1 MMDFQLSEHQE
12 MLKSTVREFV
22 ARECPRQM
30 VRKWDE
36 EHVFPKEVFDK
47 LRKLG
52 LMGVITPT
60 EYGGMGGS
68 IMDYTIIVEELA
80 RSSFWGLAS
89 YFNAVIMYGADM
101 ILHCGNEE
109 QKKHYLPK
117 LARGE
122 LLFAYGITEPDSGS
136 DAAAARTMATE
147 QGDNF
152 VLNGTKMF
160 ITLADK
166 ADYTITLARTDKNA
180 SKHKGLSLFIVDT
193 KSKGYSA
200 NPLRKMGGFTDTTCE
215 VVYDNVVVPKSN
227 VLGGPEAVN
236 FGWQLL
242 ISTLETEHLEVA
254 ANSLG
259 YAQATFDD
267 ALAYAKERKA
277 FGQPIGKFQA
287 ISHML
292 AEMAVDLHL
301 ARLCVYQLA
310 CLRDANKPCF
320 QEACMAKLT
329 ATECWTSM
337 AHRAMQIFGG
347 YSLMYDYDIQRSL
360 RDSYIL
366 LIGGGTRQIQK
377 NMIAKSLGL

>member
-1 MMDFQLSEHQE
+1 MDFQLSEHQE

-22 ARECPRQM
+22 ERECPKQKVRQ
-30 VRKWDE
+30 WDE
-36 EHVFPKEVFDK
+36 EHYFPMEVFNK
-47 LRKLG
+47 LKELG
-52 LMGVITPT
+52 IMGITIPQV
-60 EYGGMGGS
+60 YGGMGGS
-68 IMDYTIIVEELA
+68 IMDYAVVCEELA
-80 RSSFWGLAS
+80 RSGFWGLAS
-89 YFNAVIMYGADM
+89 YFNSVVMYGADM

-109 QKKHYLPK
+109 QKQHYLPK
-117 LARGE
+117 LAKGE

-136 DAAAARTMATE
+136 DAAAARTMAVE
-147 QGDNF
+147 QGDHF
-152 VLNGTKMF
+152 ILNGTKMF

-166 ADYTITLARTDKNA
+166 ADYTITLARTNKDA
-180 SKHKGLSLFIVDT
+180 PKHKGLSLFIVDT

-200 NPLRKMGGFTDTTCE
+200 RPLKKMGGFTDTTCE
-215 VVYDNVVVPKSN
+215 VVYDNVAVPKSH

-242 ISTLETEHLEVA
+242 LSTLETEHLEVA

-259 YAQATFDD
+259 YAQAAFDD
-267 ALAYAKERKA
+267 ALAYAKERHA

-287 ISHML
+287 ISHMI

-310 CLRDANKPCF
+310 WLRDANKPCYK
-320 QEACMAKLT
+320 EACMAKLV
-329 ATECWTSM
+329 ATECWTNM
-337 AHRAMQIFGG
+337 AHRAMQVFGG
-347 YSLMYDYDIQRSL
+347 YSLMYEYDIQRYL

>member
-1 MMDFQLSEHQE
+1 MDFQLSEHQE

-22 ARECPRQM
+22 EKECPKQKVRQ
-30 VRKWDE
+30 WDE
-36 EHVFPKEVFDK
+36 EHVFPMEVFDK
-47 LRKLG
+47 LKKLG
-52 LMGVITPT
+52 VMGITIPQV
-60 EYGGMGGS
+60 YGGMGGS
-68 IMDYTIIVEELA
+68 ITDYAVVCEELA
-80 RSSFWGLAS
+80 RSGFWGLAS
-89 YFNAVIMYGADM
+89 YFNSVVMYGADM

-109 QKKHYLPK
+109 QKQHYLPK
-117 LARGE
+117 LAKGE

-136 DAAAARTMATE
+136 DAAAARTMAME
-147 QGDNF
+147 QGDHF

-166 ADYTITLARTDKNA
+166 ADYTITLARTNKDTP
-180 SKHKGLSLFIVDT
+180 KHKGLSLFIVDT

-200 NPLRKMGGFTDTTCE
+200 RPLKKMGGFTDTTCE
-215 VVYDNVVVPKSN
+215 VVYDNVAVPKSN

-242 ISTLETEHLEVA
+242 LSTLETEHLEVA

-259 YAQATFDD
+259 YAQAAFDD
-267 ALAYAKERKA
+267 ALAYAKERHA

-287 ISHML
+287 ISHMI

-310 CLRDANKPCF
+310 WLRDANKPCYK
-320 QEACMAKLT
+320 EACMAKLV
-329 ATECWTSM
+329 ATECWTNM

-347 YSLMYDYDIQRSL
+347 YSLMYEYDIQRYL

>member
-1 MMDFQLSEHQE
+1 MDFQFSEQQE
-12 MLKSTVREFV
+12 MLRATVREFV
-22 ARECPRQM
+22 EKECPKQF

-36 EHVFPKEVFDK
+36 EHLFPMEVFDK
-47 LRKLG
+47 LKKLG
-52 LMGVITPT
+52 VMGVIIPAQ
-60 EYGGMGGS
+60 YGGMGGS
-68 IMDYTIIVEELA
+68 IVDYAVVCEEIA
-80 RSSFWGLAS
+80 RSGCWGLAS
-89 YFNAVIMYGADM
+89 YFNSVIMYGADM

-109 QKKHYLPK
+109 QKQYYLPK

-136 DAAAARTMATE
+136 DAAAAKTVAIE
-147 QGDNF
+147 EGDHF
-152 VLNGTKMF
+152 ILNGTKIF

-166 ADYTITLARTDKNA
+166 ADYTITLARTNKDA
-180 SKHKGLSLFIVDT
+180 PKHKGLSLFIVDT
-193 KSKGYSA
+193 KTSGYTA
-200 NPLRKMGGFTDTTCE
+200 RPLKKMGGFTDTTCE
-215 VVYDNVVVPKSN
+215 VVYDNVIVPKSH
-227 VLGGPEAVN
+227 VLGGPEAIN

-242 ISTLETEHLEVA
+242 LSTLETEHLEVA

-259 YAQATFDD
+259 YAQAAFDD
-267 ALAYAKERKA
+267 ALAYAKERHA

-287 ISHML
+287 ISHMV

-310 CLRDANKPCF
+310 WLRDAGKPCYK
-320 QEACMAKLT
+320 EACMAKLT
-329 ATECWTSM
+329 ATECWTNM

-347 YSLMYDYDIQRSL
+347 YSLMYEYDIQRYL

>member
-1 MMDFQLSEHQE
+1 MDFELTEHQE
-12 MLKSTVREFV
+12 MLKSTVRQFV
-22 ARECPRQM
+22 EKECPKQL

-36 EHVFPKEVFDK
+36 DHVFPMEVFNK
-47 LRKLG
+47 LKEIG
-52 LMGVITPT
+52 VMGIVIPQA
-60 EYGGMGGS
+60 YGGMGGS
-68 IMDYTIIVEELA
+68 IVDYAVVCEELA
-80 RSSFWGLAS
+80 RSGFWGLAS
-89 YFNAVIMYGADM
+89 YFNSVVMYGADM
-101 ILHCGNEE
+101 ILHCGNEQ
-109 QKKHYLPK
+109 QKQYYLPK
-117 LARGE
+117 LAKGE

-136 DAAAARTMATE
+136 DAAAARTTAME

-166 ADYTITLARTDKNA
+166 ADYTITLARTNKDA
-180 SKHKGLSLFIVDT
+180 PKHKGLSLFIVDT
-193 KSKGYSA
+193 KSKGYNA
-200 NPLRKMGGFTDTTCE
+200 RPLKKMGGFTDTTCE
-215 VVYDNVVVPKSN
+215 VVYDNVVVPKSH

-242 ISTLETEHLEVA
+242 LSTLETEHLEVA

-259 YAQATFDD
+259 YAQAAFDD
-267 ALAYAKERKA
+267 SLAYAKERHA

-310 CLRDANKPCF
+310 WLRDAKKPCYK
-320 QEACMAKLT
+320 EACMAKLV
-329 ATECWTSM
+329 ATECWTNM
-337 AHRAMQIFGG
+337 AHRAMQVFGG
-347 YSLMYDYDIQRSL
+347 YSLMYEYDAQRYL

-377 NMIAKSLGL
+377 NMIAKALGL

>member
-1 MMDFQLSEHQE
+1 MDFEFSEQQE
-12 MLKSTVREFV
+12 MLRATVREFV
-22 ARECPRQM
+22 EKECPRNL

-36 EHVFPKEVFDK
+36 EHVFPMEVFEK
-47 LRKLG
+47 LKALG
-52 LMGVITPT
+52 VMGVFIPAQ
-60 EYGGMGGS
+60 YGGMGGN
-68 IMDYTIIVEELA
+68 IVDYTIVTEELA
-80 RSSFWGLAS
+80 RSTCWGLAS

-101 ILHCGNEE
+101 ILNCGDEE
-109 QKKHYLPK
+109 QKKYFLPK
-117 LARGE
+117 CATGD

-136 DAAAARTMATE
+136 DAAAARTTAVE
-147 QGDNF
+147 QGDHF
-152 VLNGTKMF
+152 VLNGNKMF

-166 ADYTITLARTDKNA
+166 ADYTITLARTDKNLP
-180 SKHKGLSLFIVDT
+180 KHKGLTLFLVDT
-193 KSKGYSA
+193 KSKGYTA
-200 NPLRKMGGFTDTTCE
+200 KKLNKMGGFTDTTCE
-215 VVYDNVVVPKSN
+215 VIYDNVKVPKSN

-236 FGWQLL
+236 RGWQLL

-259 YAQATFDD
+259 YAQAAFDD
-267 ALAYAKERKA
+267 ALQYAKERNA

-292 AEMAVDLHL
+292 TEMAVDLHL

-310 CLRDANKPCF
+310 WLRSANKPCYK
-320 QEACMAKLT
+320 ESCMAKLV
-329 ATECWTSM
+329 ATECWTNN

-347 YSLMYDYDIQRSL
+347 YSLMYEYDIQRYL

-377 NMIAKSLGL
+377 NMIAKALGL

>member
-1 MMDFQLSEHQE
+1 LDFQFTEQQE
-12 MLKSTVREFV
+12 MLRAMVREFV
-22 ARECPRQM
+22 EKECPRQL

-36 EHVFPKEVFDK
+36 EHVFPMEILEK
-47 LRKLG
+47 LKKTG
-52 LMGVITPT
+52 VMGVITPV
-60 EYGGMGGS
+60 EYDGMGGS
-68 IMDYTIIVEELA
+68 IIDYTIVCEELA
-80 RSSFWGLAS
+80 RSGFWGLAS
-89 YFNAVIMYGADM
+89 YFNAVIMYGTDM
-101 ILHCGNEE
+101 ILHCGSEE
-109 QKKHYLPK
+109 QKKYYLPK

-136 DAAAARTMATE
+136 DAAAAKTAAVE
-147 QGDNF
+147 KDGHF
-152 VLNGTKMF
+152 ILNGSKMF

-166 ADYTITLARTDKNA
+166 SDYTITLARTDSTVA
-180 SKHKGLSLFIVDT
+180 KHKGLSLFIVDT

-200 NPLRKMGGFTDTTCE
+200 RAIKKMGGFTDTTCE
-215 VVYDNVVVPKSN
+215 VVYENVEVPKSH
-227 VLGGPEAVN
+227 VLGGPAAVN
-236 FGWQLL
+236 RGWQLL

-259 YAQATFDD
+259 YAQVAFDD
-267 ALAYAKERKA
+267 ALQYAKERNA

-310 CLRDANKPCF
+310 WLRDSKKPCF
-320 QEACMAKLT
+320 KESCMAKLV
-329 ATECWTSM
+329 ATECWTNM
-337 AHRAMQIFGG
+337 AHRAMQVFGG
-347 YSLMYDYDIQRSL
+347 YSLMYEYDAQRYL

-377 NMIAKSLGL
+377 NMIAKALGL